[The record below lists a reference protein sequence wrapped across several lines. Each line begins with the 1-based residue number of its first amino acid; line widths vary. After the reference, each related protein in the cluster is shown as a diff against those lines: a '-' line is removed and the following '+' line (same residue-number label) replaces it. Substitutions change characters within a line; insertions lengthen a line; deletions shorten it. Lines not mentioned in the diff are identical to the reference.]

1 MKAIIYARYSTE
13 HQTEST
19 IVDQL
24 RRCREYATSRGWT
37 IGAEHTDEGISGAAL
52 GNRPGAQA
60 ALAALEPGDALL
72 VVDTTR
78 LSRSQDLAPL
88 LTRLRHRGIRVIGV
102 LDGFD
107 SESRTAR
114 MQAGLSGIMSEE
126 FRASIA
132 ARTHSALDMRARE
145 GRATGGKCY
154 GYGKGGEVVEAE
166 AAIVREIF
174 ARVAAG
180 EAQQAICADLNARGV
195 PAPGSTWRRS
205 ERRADGVWM
214 PPTLHAMLRNERYVG
229 RVVWNRSV
237 WRRDPDT
244 GTRQRI
250 ERPESEW
257 IVRDGPAIVDAEIFA
272 RVRELAGTRR
282 LFGGRPGGGPR
293 YLLSGILRCGE
304 CGRPLV
310 VSGAGGSHYWCATH
324 KAGGPAACSMSLGA
338 RRDAAEAALLEPIQR
353 DLLSPE
359 AVELAVSMIRR
370 WDRESRVRAVE
381 PAEVA
386 EIEARISRI
395 EAQIAAGAIEREDVL
410 PALAA
415 LSERRKAVLAA
426 GWRRTSGREGVEA
439 SAAVSAYVRAVEG
452 MREALSGPIAR
463 ARAALH
469 EILGDVVCRP
479 EGEQLVAIVGLDS
492 RPLLKAA
499 GIRWTGSGGALFH
512 HRIDIRTVNAPR
524 G

>member
-1 MKAIIYARYSTE
+1 MKSIIYARYSTD
-13 HQTEST
+13 HQTEAT
-19 IVDQL
+19 IADQL
-24 RRCREYATSRGWT
+24 RRCREYANARGWP
-37 IGAEHTDEGISGAAL
+37 IAAEYTDEGISGAAL
-52 GNRPGAQA
+52 GNRPGARS
-60 ALAALEPGDALL
+60 ALAALESGDVLL
-72 VVDTTR
+72 VIDTTR

-88 LTRLRHRGIRVIGV
+88 LSRLRHRGVRVIGV
-102 LDGFD
+102 QDGFD
-107 SESRTAR
+107 SDSRTAR

-126 FRASIA
+126 FRAQIA

-154 GYGKGGEVVEAE
+154 GYRNGEIIPAE
-166 AAIVREIF
+166 AAIVCEIF

-195 PAPGSTWRRS
+195 PAPGSTWDRSTRRS
-205 ERRADGVWM
+205 DGVWM
-214 PPTLHAMLRNERYVG
+214 PPTIHAMLRNDRYIG
-229 RVVWNRSV
+229 RVVWNRSI

-257 IVRDGPAIVDAEIFA
+257 VVREGPAIVDAETFA

-282 LFGGRPGGGPR
+282 LFGGKPGGGPR

-324 KAGGPAACSMSLGA
+324 KAGGPAACSMRLGA

-359 AVELAVSMIRR
+359 AVELAVSMIRK

-386 EIEARISRI
+386 EIEGRIARL

-415 LSERRKAVLAA
+415 LSERRRAALAA

-439 SAAVSAYVRAVEG
+439 NAAVAAYARAVEG
-452 MREALSGPIAR
+452 MREALAGPIAR

-479 EGEQLVAIVGLDS
+479 EGEQLVALVGLDS

-499 GIRWTGSGGALFH
+499 GIRWSGSGGAILH
-512 HRIDIRTVNAPR
+512 HRIVIRRADSPSE
-524 G
+524 